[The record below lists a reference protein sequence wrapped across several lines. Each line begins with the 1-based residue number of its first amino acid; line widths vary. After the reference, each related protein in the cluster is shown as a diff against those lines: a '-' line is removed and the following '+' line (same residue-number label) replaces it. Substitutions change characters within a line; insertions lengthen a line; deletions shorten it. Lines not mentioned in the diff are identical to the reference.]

1 MLRTSSIGR
10 PRTGPIGAGGFVG
23 VGAEPAEAPAL
34 RDKLPEW
41 RWEEGSAEA
50 AGAGSASPEPGQ
62 QLPMATGR
70 RRGSGV
76 RPPGEDDGDG
86 DVKP

>member
-1 MLRTSSIGR
+1 M
-10 PRTGPIGAGGFVG
+10 GAGGFVG

-76 RPPGEDDGDG
+76 RPPGEDEGDG
-86 DVKP
+86 GCGAVGGDEGSDLRIL